1 MLTALA
7 GAVYLVCSFHRFSF
21 VKKLGEKHRLLSWML
36 AAAMLGIICGSWLLF
51 NVWSAAVV
59 MIHLFI
65 FWLACDIIAAVI
77 RRITDK
83 KTERNY
89 QGTAA
94 LAVTAVYLGIG
105 WFTAHNVVVT
115 EYTVRTDKTVGDGL
129 RVALIADS
137 HLGVTLDRDNFSEQV
152 ERINSLEPDAVIIAG
167 DYVDDDSVKTDMLG
181 ACEALSD
188 VTARYGVYFAFGNH
202 DKGYSLNSRDFTED
216 DLRKALTDNGVTI
229 LEDETCAIGD
239 SFYITG
245 RQDKSVEDRAPAEE
259 LVKELDSSRYNI
271 VIDHQPNDYD
281 AEAAAGAD
289 LVLSGHTHGGPLIPA
304 GYIGLLMGA
313 NDQVYGNEKRGSTD
327 FIVTS
332 GISGWALPFKTGA
345 VSEIVVVDIVSDK

>member
-7 GAVYLVCSFHRFSF
+7 GAVYLVCGFHRFSF
-21 VKKLGEKHRLLSWML
+21 VKKLGEKHRLLSWLL
-36 AAAMLGIICGSWLLF
+36 AAAMLCIICGSWLLF

-65 FWLACDIIAAVI
+65 FWLACDIVAAVI

-89 QGTAA
+89 QGAAA
-94 LAVTAVYLGIG
+94 LAATAVYLGIG
-105 WFTAHNVVVT
+105 WFTAHNVVIT
-115 EYTVRTDKTVGDGL
+115 EYTVHTHKAVGDGL
-129 RVALIADS
+129 RIALIADS
-137 HLGVTLDRDNFSEQV
+137 HLGITLDEESFPEEMQ
-152 ERINSLEPDAVIIAG
+152 RINDLKPDAVIIAG
-167 DYVDDDSVKTDMLG
+167 DFVDDDSVSSDLLR
-181 ACEALSD
+181 ACEAFNELD
-188 VTARYGVYFAFGNH
+188 TTYGVYFAFGNH

-229 LEDETCAIGD
+229 LEDESQAIGD
-239 SFYITG
+239 FFYITG
-245 RQDKSVEDRAPAEE
+245 RQDRSVEDRAPAEE
-259 LVKELDSSRYNI
+259 LVKELDNSRYNI

-313 NDQVYGNEKRGSTD
+313 NDRVYGTEKRENTD

-332 GISGWALPFKTGA
+332 GISGWALPFKTGT
-345 VSEIVVVDIVSDK
+345 VSEIVVVDVISDK